1 MERREERVA
10 FLFLSPW
17 LIGLVVFII
26 GPVIASLLI
35 SLSDWNLLTPA
46 KWVGLKHYEKM
57 FSDRDFHNSLR
68 VTFRFVIM
76 ALPVYTV
83 VGLSLA
89 LLLNQRVRGMYLF
102 RTVLF
107 MPSVIAVTAVALRW
121 SILLNPDVGVIN
133 QVLQAIGIAHLPRW
147 LASRDWAIPALD
159 PAVMVSNRSVSPP
172 ARMAC

>member
-46 KWVGLKHYEKM
+46 KWVELKHYEKM

-76 ALPVYTV
+76 
-83 VGLSLA
+83 
-89 LLLNQRVRGMYLF
+89 RC
-102 RTVLF
+102 
-107 MPSVIAVTAVALRW
+107 PS
-121 SILLNPDVGVIN
+121 
-133 QVLQAIGIAHLPRW
+133 
-147 LASRDWAIPALD
+147 IPW
-159 PAVMVSNRSVSPP
+159 SVSL
-172 ARMAC
+172 